1 MGGLGCP
8 PRDSVIMLVN
18 EDKRGEWRS
27 RVNPEFRNCFMSEK
41 KLVPLQEEKRDMSK
55 EKNKGSRYPSSA

>member
-1 MGGLGCP
+1 
-8 PRDSVIMLVN
+8 MLVN